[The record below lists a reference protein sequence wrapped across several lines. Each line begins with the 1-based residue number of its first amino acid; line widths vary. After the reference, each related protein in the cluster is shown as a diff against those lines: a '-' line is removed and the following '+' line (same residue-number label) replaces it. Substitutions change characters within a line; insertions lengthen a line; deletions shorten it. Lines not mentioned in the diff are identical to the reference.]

1 VNTHTFSIRGRTE
14 NVRNLR
20 IASGKSC
27 PSVELTAEAVKRERK
42 ERAET
47 ERRRIEDHKRQA
59 ENAARK
65 AEYDREAE
73 AVKKLA
79 HAWKENKVIKEFAG
93 ALEGSLASADVPES
107 EKQELKK
114 MVEWSFRHADFVD
127 P

>member
-1 VNTHTFSIRGRTE
+1 M
-14 NVRNLR
+14 
-20 IASGKSC
+20 
-27 PSVELTAEAVKRERK
+27 TAEAVKRERK

-47 ERRRIEDHKRQA
+47 GRRRIEEQKRQA
-59 ENAARK
+59 ENAAGK
-65 AEYDREAE
+65 AEYDRKAE

-79 HAWKENKVIKEFAG
+79 HAWKESKVIKEFAG